1 MGDSRDKAARYGMI
15 GVIVTAVC
23 GVIGTLLF
31 VTLGNDST
39 SLSRE
44 GDRPQATETDAGAHS
59 EPGRGS
65 EGGAGRGAEREPDG
79 AVDQKARSGSCADI
93 LTFNNWNSRGTRLGA
108 YVWEN
113 GSGLSACGEGFRHG
127 ETVDLSVEYRDLEGA
142 VVRRVPFK
150 EPLVVNDAEGFS
162 GIDHENLSQTLR
174 GNEATAWVV
183 ARGESSRAQTQLAYD
198 PETSVIIDG

>member
-59 EPGRGS
+59 ER
-65 EGGAGRGAEREPDG
+65 

-150 EPLVVNDAEGFS
+150 EPLVVNDTEGFS